1 MARKPRIKSSTG
13 IYHVLVRAIAD
24 LDLVSD
30 KEDTDIYT
38 GILRD
43 LQDKGICTVYAY
55 ALFPTHAHL
64 LIKAATESSAPVLA
78 ASPSGSSAPVPDAAL
93 VPDVSPSGF
102 ESIGS
107 IMKRIAS
114 AYSYYFN
121 VKYDHYGPIYIDRFK
136 SEPIEDRTTFLRCLA
151 FVADQN
157 TPHKGILTHTIPLK
171 DSPAPVSDA
180 SPSVSAA
187 PVPEVSPSASAAP
200 SRRFLDYTSRPKRI
214 TDSRLL
220 LFLQNE
226 HHFTTSEEFL
236 QRPDSDKTHVIVSSR
251 PLGATV
257 LQLARLTGLTRKVV
271 TRMASNG

>member
-43 LQDKGICTVYAY
+43 LQDKGICIVYAY

-64 LIKAATESSAPVLA
+64 LIKAATECS
-78 ASPSGSSAPVPDAAL
+78 AL

-102 ESIGS
+102 EPIGS

-157 TPHKGILTHTIPLK
+157 TPHKGILTHAIPLK
-171 DSPAPVSDA
+171 DSPAPVPVSDA
-180 SPSVSAA
+180 SPSVS
-187 PVPEVSPSASAAP
+187 VAP